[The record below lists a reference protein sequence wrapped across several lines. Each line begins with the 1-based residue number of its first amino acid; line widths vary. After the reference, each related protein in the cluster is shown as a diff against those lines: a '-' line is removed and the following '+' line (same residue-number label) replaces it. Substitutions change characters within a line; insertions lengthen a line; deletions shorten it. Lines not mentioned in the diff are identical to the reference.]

1 MASEPPTT
9 DSATTSHI
17 PSFARQLLPYIKSRQ
32 EALRIRQVLTSYLR
46 SQITFVEEDPE
57 RPNPHAESHLVL
69 CAPHDAVVDVKR
81 APPELTGLRK
91 EYLEAL
97 RANVAAKQENQ
108 SVSENL
114 AAKMQQ
120 RRKDTAETTTTST
133 PNSELQ
139 TYLVLLRDR
148 RRNAKLEVFQHH
160 LQELKGRQTV
170 ELEQF
175 DKTEDQNQHLLRIGR
190 YEDGR
195 QGDPGKEGVE
205 GLVHKLER
213 AVIRARAQ
221 LEREKKLFEELKA
234 QHAARANT
242 GNEDIS
248 SASKIQALQWTRD
261 ALVQWVEEK
270 LMSVGANDEGPIEEL
285 SPEEIEDAANLL
297 DERRTQIMQQ
307 YTTYVET
314 RRALLE
320 TAAKSC
326 QPVAPGPAK
335 PREPS
340 DDNDKHIAEEPLPLE
355 PMDAMAFASERLLP
369 LSKSQRGL
377 SLQKSYLSGMLL
389 KEKSTTLRALNRLA
403 DESHLLPEY
412 PLLSRQ
418 PRFKHATSGATSGS
432 RSSLSP
438 RELASPDEI
447 TSLAEAWAFA
457 SGAAREHEQ
466 EYVAQKIVEGGETAH
481 EALQTLE
488 EICDTLGQDLQDVF
502 EDAQESSADVQS
514 RSKSSA
520 IEKQAGPWSGLNGQ
534 VGVAK

>member
-17 PSFARQLLPYIKSRQ
+17 PPFARQLAPYIKSRQ

-46 SQITFVEEDPE
+46 SQITFAEEDPE

-81 APPELTGLRK
+81 APLELTGLRK

-97 RANVAAKQENQ
+97 QANVAAKQENQ

-114 AAKMQQ
+114 AAKTQQ
-120 RRKDTAETTTTST
+120 RSKARAETTTT
-133 PNSELQ
+133 PVPKSELQ
-139 TYLVLLRDR
+139 TYLALLQDR
-148 RRNAKLEVFQHH
+148 RRNAKLEVFQHY

-175 DKTEDQNQHLLRIGR
+175 DKTEDQNQHLQRIGG
-190 YEDGR
+190 YEDGG
-195 QGDPGKEGVE
+195 QGGSGEEGVK

-234 QHAARANT
+234 KHDARENT
-242 GNEDIS
+242 DNGDIP
-248 SASKIQALQWTRD
+248 SASKIQALQRTRD

-285 SPEEIEDAANLL
+285 SPEEIEDASNLL
-297 DERRTQIMQQ
+297 DGRRTQIMQQ

-340 DDNDKHIAEEPLPLE
+340 DDNDKPIAEEPLPLE
-355 PMDAMAFASERLLP
+355 PMDAMAFASERILP

-377 SLQKSYLSGMLL
+377 SLQKSYLLGMLS
-389 KEKSTTLRALNRLA
+389 KEKSTTLRILNRLA

-418 PRFKHATSGATSGS
+418 LRFKHATAGS

-438 RELASPDEI
+438 RELAPPDEI
-447 TSLAEAWAFA
+447 TSLTEAWAFA
-457 SGAAREHEQ
+457 GGAAREHEQ
-466 EYVAQKIVEGGETAH
+466 EYVAQKIVEGGVTAH

-488 EICDTLGQDLQDVF
+488 EICDTLNQDLQDVF
-502 EDAQESSADVQS
+502 EDAQESSTGVQS
-514 RSKSSA
+514 RSKSSS
-520 IEKQAGPWSGLNGQ
+520 IEKQTGPWSELNGQ
-534 VGVAK
+534 VGVAE

>member
-9 DSATTSHI
+9 DSAATSHI
-17 PSFARQLLPYIKSRQ
+17 PPFARELAPYIKSRQ

-46 SQITFVEEDPE
+46 SQITFAEEDPE

-81 APPELTGLRK
+81 APLELTGLRK
-91 EYLEAL
+91 QYLEVL
-97 RANVAAKQENQ
+97 QANVAAKQESQ

-114 AAKMQQ
+114 AAKTQ
-120 RRKDTAETTTTST
+120 RKAGAETTTTPA

-139 TYLVLLRDR
+139 AYLVLLRDR
-148 RRNAKLEVFQHH
+148 RRNAKLEVFQHY

-175 DKTEDQNQHLLRIGR
+175 DKTEDQNQYLQRIGG

-195 QGDPGKEGVE
+195 QGGSGEEGVE

-234 QHAARANT
+234 QHDARQNT
-242 GNEDIS
+242 FDGDIPP
-248 SASKIQALQWTRD
+248 ASKIQALQRTRD

-270 LMSVGANDEGPIEEL
+270 LMSVGANDEGPIKEL
-285 SPEEIEDAANLL
+285 SPEEIEDAAKLL
-297 DERRTQIMQQ
+297 DERRTQIKQQ

-326 QPVAPGPAK
+326 QPVAPGPTK
-335 PREPS
+335 SREPS
-340 DDNDKHIAEEPLPLE
+340 DDNDKPIAEEPLPLE
-355 PMDAMAFASERLLP
+355 PMDAIAFASERLLP

-377 SLQKSYLSGMLL
+377 SLQKSYLSGMLS
-389 KEKSTTLRALNRLA
+389 KEKSTTIRILNRLA

-418 PRFKHATSGATSGS
+418 PRFKHATAGS

-438 RELASPDEI
+438 RELTPPDEI
-447 TSLAEAWAFA
+447 TSLGEAWAFA
-457 SGAAREHEQ
+457 SRAAREHEQ

-488 EICDTLGQDLQDVF
+488 EICDTLNQDLQDVF
-502 EDAQESSADVQS
+502 EDAQESSTDVQS
-514 RSKSSA
+514 RSGSST

-534 VGVAK
+534 VGFAK